1 MPDLGYDRDPL
12 TLILALSLTVT
23 LTMSL
28 TMTLTLNTTA
38 YDRDLDHDI
47 GLVIDCDLD
56 DVLDDDLDLEDDGL
70 TGSLSMNSVMH
81 NTRAMPSMAIYSES
95 HSNRYTSGDS
105 DVIFVPY
112 LCRLISAAIP

>member
-1 MPDLGYDRDPL
+1 MPDLGYDRDF
-12 TLILALSLTVT
+12 
-23 LTMSL
+23 
-28 TMTLTLNTTA
+28 
-38 YDRDLDHDI
+38 DLDI

-56 DVLDDDLDLEDDGL
+56 DVIDDDLDLEDDGL

-95 HSNRYTSGDS
+95 HSNRYRPTSGDS